1 MAEGGR
7 LIMATPL
14 AKARGLGAAHR
25 GTETFWRQ
33 RMTAVANVP
42 LVIFLILSIV
52 THIGADY
59 ATVRA
64 YLARPLVAIAML
76 ALVISAA
83 IHMRIGLKEIIED
96 YVQSEG
102 AKVVALLLTTFFAV
116 GVGLA
121 CTLALV
127 KISLGS

>member
-1 MAEGGR
+1 
-7 LIMATPL
+7 MATPL
-14 AKARGLGAAHR
+14 AKARGLGSAHR

-33 RMTAVANVP
+33 RVTAVANIP

-59 ATVRA
+59 QTVRA
-64 YLARPLVAIAML
+64 YLARPLVALAML
-76 ALVISAA
+76 ALVISAS

-96 YVQSEG
+96 YVHGEG
-102 AKVVALLLTTFFAV
+102 AKVAALLLVAFFAI

-121 CTLALV
+121 CAFALV

>member
-1 MAEGGR
+1 
-7 LIMATPL
+7 MATPL
-14 AKARGLGAAHR
+14 GKVRGLGSARR

-33 RMTAVANVP
+33 RLTAIANIP
-42 LVIFLILSIV
+42 LVIFLILAIV

-59 ATVRA
+59 EQVRA
-64 YLARPLVAIAML
+64 YLAQPLVALALL
-76 ALVISAA
+76 ALVISAS

-96 YVQSEG
+96 YVHGG
-102 AKVVALLLTTFFAV
+102 AKMIAILGVTFFAF

-121 CTLALV
+121 CVAAIL

>member
-1 MAEGGR
+1 MT
-7 LIMATPL
+7 TPL

-33 RMTAVANVP
+33 RVTAIANIP
-42 LVIFLILSIV
+42 LVIFLILSIL
-52 THIGADY
+52 THIGAGY
-59 ATVRA
+59 AATRA
-64 YLARPLVAIAML
+64 YLAQPLVTIAML
-76 ALVISAA
+76 ALVISAS

-96 YVQSEG
+96 YVKGEG
-102 AKVVALLLTTFFAV
+102 AKIAALLAVTFFAAV
-116 GVGLA
+116 IGLA

>member
-1 MAEGGR
+1 
-7 LIMATPL
+7 MATPL
-14 AKARGLGAAHR
+14 SKVRGLGAAHR

-33 RMTAVANVP
+33 RLTALANIP
-42 LVIFLILSIV
+42 LVAFLILTVV

-59 ATVRA
+59 ATMRA
-64 YLARPLVAIAML
+64 YFAQPLVALALL

-83 IHMRIGLKEIIED
+83 VHMRIGLKEIIED
-96 YVQSEG
+96 YVHGPG
-102 AKVVALLLTTFFAV
+102 AKVAALVLVTFFAV

-121 CTLALV
+121 CALALI

>member
-1 MAEGGR
+1 
-7 LIMATPL
+7 MATPL
-14 AKARGLGAAHR
+14 KKVRGLGAALR

-33 RMTAVANVP
+33 RLTAIANIP
-42 LVIFLILSIV
+42 LVLFLIFSV
-52 THIGADY
+52 VSHIGADY
-59 ATVRA
+59 GTVKA
-64 YLARPLVAIAML
+64 YFAQPVVALLML

-96 YVQSEG
+96 YVHGGG
-102 AKVVALLLTTFFAV
+102 ARVAAILLATFFAA

-121 CTLALV
+121 ASLAIL

>member
-1 MAEGGR
+1 
-7 LIMATPL
+7 MATPL
-14 AKARGLGAAHR
+14 ARVRGLGSAHR

-33 RMTAVANVP
+33 RLTAVANVP
-42 LVIFLILSIV
+42 LVLFLIWSIV

-59 ATVRA
+59 ATVKA
-64 YLARPLVAIAML
+64 YLAQPLVAAAML

-96 YVQSEG
+96 YVHGEG
-102 AKVVALLLTTFFAV
+102 AKIAAVILATFFAV

-121 CTLALV
+121 SALAIV
-127 KISLGS
+127 KISLGA

>member
-1 MAEGGR
+1 
-7 LIMATPL
+7 MATPL
-14 AKARGLGAAHR
+14 GKVRGLGAAHR

-33 RMTAVANVP
+33 RLTALANIP
-42 LVIFLILSIV
+42 LVVFLILTVV

-59 ATVRA
+59 ATMRA
-64 YLARPLVAIAML
+64 YFAQPLVALALL

-83 IHMRIGLKEIIED
+83 VHMRIGLKEIIED
-96 YVQSEG
+96 YVHGAG
-102 AKVVALLLTTFFAV
+102 AKVAALVLVTFFAV

-121 CTLALV
+121 CALALI

>member
-1 MAEGGR
+1 
-7 LIMATPL
+7 MATPL
-14 AKARGLGAAHR
+14 KRVRGLGAAHG

-33 RMTAVANVP
+33 RVTAVANIP
-42 LVIFLILSIV
+42 LVLFLIWSIV
-52 THIGADY
+52 THIGAGY
-59 ATVRA
+59 GEVRSF
-64 YLARPLVAIAML
+64 LAQPIVALLLL

-96 YVQSEG
+96 YVHG
-102 AKVVALLLTTFFAV
+102 GLKAIAILLATFFAA

-121 CTLALV
+121 CVVAIL